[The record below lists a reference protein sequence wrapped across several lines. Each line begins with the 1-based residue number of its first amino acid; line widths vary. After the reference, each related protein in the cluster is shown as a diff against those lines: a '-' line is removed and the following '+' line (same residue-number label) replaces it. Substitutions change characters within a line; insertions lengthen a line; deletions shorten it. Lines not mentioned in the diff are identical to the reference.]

1 MNVPEKVISINDVD
15 ESIKENIR
23 KTLAMAF
30 ARNLAE
36 KAIKQALSEDKNI
49 DWYENGLH
57 N

>member
-1 MNVPEKVISINDVD
+1 MNIPEKVISINDVD

-49 DWYENGLH
+49 DWYESGLH

>member
-23 KTLAMAF
+23 TTLAMAF

-49 DWYENGLH
+49 D
-57 N
+57 